1 MAWLYILL
9 GLFYCIFIVWL
20 IIKDIKDVRNSMP
33 HGKTFT
39 KKFYKKLTDISKA
52 IEIAKVPG
60 LVSKLKGLDFSI
72 NVVKDDVPK
81 GLMYETIPAYKSYCV
96 YIDNEAV
103 CRAHILHIEYKDTIY
118 LEFSS
123 KRHYK
128 EIIEIVENVYAQAE
142 EILAEYNKKIFN
154 TDSHSFY
161 NKSSK

>member
-1 MAWLYILL
+1 M
-9 GLFYCIFIVWL
+9 V
-20 IIKDIKDVRNSMP
+20 KDIKDTRNSMP

-52 IEIAKVPG
+52 EEIAKVPG
-60 LVSKLKGLDFSI
+60 FVSKLKGLDFSV

-81 GLMYETIPAYKSYCV
+81 GLMYETIPAYKSYCI

-103 CRAHILHIEYKDTIY
+103 CRAHSLHIEYKDMVY

-123 KRHYK
+123 KRPYK
-128 EIIEIVENVYAQAE
+128 EIVEIVENVYTQAE
-142 EILAEYNKKIFN
+142 EILAEHNKKIFN

-161 NKSSK
+161 NKSNK